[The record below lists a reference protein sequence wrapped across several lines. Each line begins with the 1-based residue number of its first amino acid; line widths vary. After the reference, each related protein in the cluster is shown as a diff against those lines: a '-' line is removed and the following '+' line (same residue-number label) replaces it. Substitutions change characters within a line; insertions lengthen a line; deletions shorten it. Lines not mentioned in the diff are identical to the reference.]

1 MAYGKPLE
9 KIKVKNQSI
18 KQSVDK
24 GDKKPAEQVVADD
37 NADKVKR
44 PIEGNNGESK
54 AERKARKAE
63 EKRLKDIEVKSK

>member
-1 MAYGKPLE
+1 MAYGKPL
-9 KIKVKNQSI
+9 KDIKVKSPT
-18 KQSVDK
+18 V
-24 GDKKPAEQVVADD
+24 EQVVADD

-54 AERKARKAE
+54 AERKAREAE